1 MSSENILRQFIRESS
16 FSLDDGTIV
25 EYGSEDHINELD
37 RIISDLQRVK
47 SSLKNDR
54 KFHRKESH
62 RLQDAIG
69 AIRYLRRKASREG
82 AKKGILLLKEWEKE

>member
-1 MSSENILRQFIRESS
+1 
-16 FSLDDGTIV
+16 
-25 EYGSEDHINELD
+25 
-37 RIISDLQRVK
+37 SDLQRVK

-82 AKKGILLLKEWEKE
+82 ARKGILLLKEWEKE